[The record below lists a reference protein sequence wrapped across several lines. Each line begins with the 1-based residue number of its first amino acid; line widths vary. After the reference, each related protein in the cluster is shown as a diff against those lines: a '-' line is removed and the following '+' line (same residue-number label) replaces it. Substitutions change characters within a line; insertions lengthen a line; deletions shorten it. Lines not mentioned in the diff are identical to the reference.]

1 MCSAAGDGTPSR
13 RVSPFGHP
21 RIKACV
27 RLPEAFR
34 SLPRPSSAQGT
45 EASTIR
51 PYSLDRPP
59 ESPGSNPPSGRSGGR
74 AGLRLAPRL
83 FTPERAPTAPLPRF
97 FPRALRALTLCA
109 CQGANLVET
118 GGIEPPTSCLQSR
131 RSIRLSYV
139 PGYRHR
145 IRRSAHRLATEQCVG
160 RLGEND
166 ERLPIDLRAFAT
178 NEQLAPPPRDPARP

>member
-21 RIKACV
+21 RIEACV

-34 SLPRPSSAQGT
+34 SLPRPSSAQST

-59 ESPGSNPPSGRSGGR
+59 GFPGAP
-74 AGLRLAPRL
+74 APRRVRRSQRPAL
-83 FTPERAPTAPLPRF
+83 LRIHHPSHTSAAPLPCVLRS
-97 FPRALRALTLCA
+97 RALALCA

-118 GGIEPPTSCLQSR
+118 GGIEPPPSCLQSR